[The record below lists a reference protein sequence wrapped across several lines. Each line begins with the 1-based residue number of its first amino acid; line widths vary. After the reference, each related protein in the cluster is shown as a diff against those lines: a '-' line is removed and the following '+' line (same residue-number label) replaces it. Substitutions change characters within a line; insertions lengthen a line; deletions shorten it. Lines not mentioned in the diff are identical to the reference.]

1 MAETYIVGD
10 KTARTMGIETNQKRK
25 HKLEVGQNDGGEIA
39 ETQPRPQLLKRAND
53 KKRAMAKPIQD
64 KVLEIMPFHVN
75 QGVQK
80 FAIFGNE

>member
-39 ETQPRPQLLKRAND
+39 ET
-53 KKRAMAKPIQD
+53 
-64 KVLEIMPFHVN
+64 
-75 QGVQK
+75 
-80 FAIFGNE
+80 